1 MNEAQCWLRG
11 EDARGPVSGC
21 HTSTA
26 RGAPP
31 GDPPGGQRHT
41 PELAQGP
48 RTQPPAPSVSF
59 PRASCLHKPSAPR
72 RVRGQER
79 RGVGSDTV
87 SSAASC
93 GREPHGTRQ
102 RTRDRPE
109 LGAQLLPRERGCS
122 DRLPEDSRRASARH
136 RRPSAPGA
144 DPREHSRPPRAAA
157 ADPNTPLGSCSRH
170 PATLPARGRLPSDT
184 TCPSERTEE
193 KQTDFK

>member
-1 MNEAQCWLRG
+1 MR
-11 EDARGPVSGC
+11 
-21 HTSTA
+21 T
-26 RGAPP
+26 
-31 GDPPGGQRHT
+31 PGGQSQGATRPRPAVPRPAT
-41 PELAQGP
+41 RPEDSGT
-48 RTQPPAPSVSF
+48 RPSW
-59 PRASCLHKPSAPR
+59 PRALARSRLPR
-72 RVRGQER
+72 VGVSPGRAVYTNRARRGEFADR
-79 RGVGSDTV
+79 RCGVGSDTV

-93 GREPHGTRQ
+93 GREPRGTRQ
-102 RTRDRPE
+102 RTATA
-109 LGAQLLPRERGCS
+109 LSSGAQLLPRERGCS

-157 ADPNTPLGSCSRH
+157 ADPHTPLGSCSRH